1 MFKKTILSLSVC
13 GLLAGTQSAM
23 AYEPGDIIV
32 KGGAA
37 IVEPNDGSGTIRITD
52 PSAAAGDTGVAG
64 VGVGSDTQLGL
75 SATYMYTSNLGV
87 EVLAATPFEH
97 DITLDALSTE
107 IASTK
112 HLPPT
117 VTLNWY
123 FGNPN
128 DKFQPFVGGGLNYT
142 VFFGEEVTSAL
153 DSTATFDLLASL
165 VPGGVGAGVI
175 TSASGTN
182 IELDDSVGFAVHAG
196 FDYALTDNIGLTA
209 SWYRIDI
216 DTEAEITTQ
225 TNAGTVKAVVDVN
238 IDPSVYLLGVSYKF

>member
-1 MFKKTILSLSVC
+1 MFKKSILSLSVC
-13 GLLAGTQSAM
+13 TLLAGAQSAM
-23 AYEPGDIIV
+23 AYEAGDVIL

-37 IVEPNDGSGTIRITD
+37 ILEPNDGSGTIRITD
-52 PSAAAGDTGVAG
+52 PGAAAGDTGVAG
-64 VGVGSDTQLGL
+64 VGVGSNTQLGL
-75 SATYMYTSNLGV
+75 SATYMYTNNIGV

-97 DITLDALSTE
+97 DITLDALNTE

-123 FGNPN
+123 LN
-128 DKFQPFVGGGLNYT
+128 DSSEKFQPFVGAGLNYT
-142 VFFGEEVTSAL
+142 VFFDEKVTPAL
-153 DSTATFDLLASL
+153 DAVAPFDLLASL

-175 TSASGTN
+175 TSVSGTN
-182 IELDDSVGFAVHAG
+182 IELDDSFGLALHAG
-196 FDYALTDNIGLTA
+196 FDYAITDNIGITA
-209 SWYRIDI
+209 SYYRLDI

-238 IDPSVYLLGVSYKF
+238 VDPSGYLVGLSYKF